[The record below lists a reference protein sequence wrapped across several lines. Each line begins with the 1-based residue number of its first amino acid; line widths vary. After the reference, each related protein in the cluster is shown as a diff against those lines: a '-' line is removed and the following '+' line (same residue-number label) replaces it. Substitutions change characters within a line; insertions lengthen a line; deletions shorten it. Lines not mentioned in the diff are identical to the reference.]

1 MADELDDLRQRVA
14 EVRNIVVVE
23 LNKARSKVADLETEL
38 AAERSMHTDYRNKV
52 TALLKELDALKL
64 ADPAQ
69 PTPEGPPAP
78 PSPPA

>member
-23 LNKARSKVADLETEL
+23 LNKTRSKVADLETQL
-38 AAERSMHTDYRNKV
+38 ANERSMHTDYRNKV

-78 PSPPA
+78 PS